1 LKKSILITLCFLCL
15 YGCATTDPERLER
28 AKKYEERSQKANQ
41 RASEIGSRAGTPDNI
56 EYMERAYDE
65 SAYYGKEARD
75 EKYTNTWGEFFLG
88 AIVLLI
94 SIAFK

>member
-1 LKKSILITLCFLCL
+1 MILSLALLF
-15 YGCATTDPERLER
+15 GCATTDPERLDR

-41 RASEIGSRAGTPDNI
+41 RASEIGSRPGTPDNI

-65 SAYYGKEARD
+65 SAYYGEKAHN
-75 EKYTNTWGEFFLG
+75 EKYKNTWGELFLG
-88 AIVLLI
+88 VIVLLI